1 MRKFAFILLVAFI
14 PMFTSASKSV
24 SHKADSYNL
33 AKIYYKEAMEY
44 GAKAIDAYGKVLTD
58 IEYILTPVKLDVGRY
73 EVELSRLD
81 YNYYKIVGTDFV
93 LETRGCYEYASYDEA
108 IINIKYTTGYTL
120 GEVIFL

>member
-1 MRKFAFILLVAFI
+1 MRRFAIILLVAFI

-24 SHKADSYNL
+24 SHKADSYDL
-33 AKIYYKEAMEY
+33 AKIYYKEEMEY

-81 YNYYKIVGTDFV
+81 YNYYKIVGTGV
-93 LETRGCYEYASYDEA
+93 RYARASRGR
-108 IINIKYTTGYTL
+108 
-120 GEVIFL
+120 